1 VKFVVHYSLPTLFVF
16 QMNRSLLVIIFLF
29 FFQLTLFGQSLSDIQ
44 NIKVDNLS
52 DSQIEQLVRRAE
64 SQGLNEQQMLSMA
77 AERGMPPG
85 EVAKLRQRINA
96 IRSGGTRPGQQ
107 QGQVG
112 ATGSQMRSVQ
122 NFIVDENI
130 FDSLRKSDPYYD
142 LTPTQKKIFGYKLFH
157 NRNLTFNP
165 SLNIPTP
172 QSYIVGGGD
181 QLLIDVYGA
190 SQQSY
195 DVTVSPE
202 GRVFI
207 PNVGPIQVGGST
219 IAAATARVRTALSKI
234 YSGLGG
240 SNPNTFMEMRLG
252 NIRTVSV
259 SLVGELTRPGTYT
272 LPSFASQFNALFA
285 AGGPNENGSFR
296 HIQVYRDSKLLQE
309 FDIYEFISKGEFTT
323 PITLRDNDVIIV
335 PPVRG
340 RIEIMGPVRREGLF
354 EIKQGETVQ
363 DLLTYAGGFT
373 SQAFRDRITVTRKTG
388 TEMKVQDVD
397 TPNFGNFQLQDGD
410 VFLVGEILNRFENRV
425 QATGA
430 LMRPGTFELTT
441 GLGIRELVA
450 RAQGLR
456 EDAFINRA
464 TLYRTKGDF
473 SLEIL
478 PVDIK
483 KVLNG
488 EEEDIILKREDVL
501 NIPSI
506 YDLREE
512 FYVKI
517 SGEVNKPGAFAFGEN
532 MTVADLVLKAGGFKE
547 SATSSKIEIA
557 RRVKDDISGKL
568 AEIILLDID
577 RDLRVSGARST
588 EPLQPFDHVMIRRSP
603 GFQREQLVKVDGEAY
618 YPGEFAIAHA
628 DERIS
633 DIIKRAGGLNPYAYP
648 KGATL
653 IRRNEFYKEPTEDE
667 IKAQTLT
674 RVKANVARDSLD
686 RTESDK
692 ILMERIDRKILESQ
706 QESKKSKA
714 NVAAEDFRQQSIL
727 DLGATAEGIG
737 EIKIRDTELIGINL
751 DIILQNPHGPED
763 LILREGDVLSIPRQ
777 LQTVRMRGEVLYPT
791 SARYRE
797 NSGFK
802 QYISRA
808 GGFTENSRRGRS
820 YVIYANGDVK
830 RTRKILLVN
839 NYPSIEPGAEI
850 IVPTKPERE
859 KLSPQAWIG
868 IATSMATLA
877 LLINNLVNN

>member
-1 VKFVVHYSLPTLFVF
+1 MKKLF
-16 QMNRSLLVIIFLF
+16 LVLF
-29 FFQLTLFGQSLSDIQ
+29 FITIQSLVYAQSLSDIQ

-52 DSQIEQLVRRAE
+52 DAQIEQLVKRAE
-64 SQGLNEQQMLSMA
+64 SQGLNEQQLLSMA
-77 AERGMPPG
+77 GERGMPPG
-85 EVAKLRQRINA
+85 EVAKLRQRISA
-96 IRSGGTRPGQQ
+96 LRSGASRPGEQR
-107 QGQVG
+107 GQVSAG
-112 ATGSQMRSVQ
+112 NGQMRSVQ
-122 NFIVDENI
+122 NYIVEENI
-130 FDSLRKSDPYYD
+130 FDSLRKADPYYD

-172 QSYIVGGGD
+172 QSYVLGGGD

-195 DVTVSPE
+195 DVRVSPE
-202 GRVFI
+202 GRILI

-219 IAAATARVRTALSKI
+219 IAAATTRVKTALSKI
-234 YSGLGG
+234 YSGLQGG
-240 SNPNTFMEMRLG
+240 NPNTFMELRLG
-252 NIRTVSV
+252 NIRTISV
-259 SLVGELTRPGTYT
+259 SLVGELTKPGTYT
-272 LPSFASQFNALFA
+272 LPSFASPFNALFA

-296 HIQVYRDSKLLQE
+296 HIQLYRDSKLLQE

-335 PPVRG
+335 PPVRS
-340 RIEIMGPVRREGLF
+340 RVEVMGPVRREGLF
-354 EIKQGETVQ
+354 EIKSGETLNE
-363 DLLTYAGGFT
+363 LLLFAGGFS
-373 SQAFRDRITVTRKTG
+373 SQAYKDRITVTRKTG

-397 TPNFGNFQLQDGD
+397 APNYGNFVSQDGD
-410 VFLVGEILNRFENRV
+410 VYLVGEILNRFENRV

-430 LMRPGTFELTT
+430 LMRPGTFELTS
-441 GLGIRELVA
+441 GMGIRDLVQ

-456 EDAFINRA
+456 EDAFLNRA
-464 TLYRTKGDF
+464 TLYRTRGDF
-473 SLEIL
+473 SLEIM

-483 KVLNG
+483 AVLNG
-488 EEEDIILKREDVL
+488 EIEDIALRREDVL

-577 RDLRVSGARST
+577 RDLRISGNGGSVI
-588 EPLQPFDHVMIRRSP
+588 LQPFDHIMIRRSP
-603 GFQREQLVKVDGEAY
+603 GFQREQLVRVEGEAY

-653 IRRNEFYKEPTEDE
+653 IRRNEFFKEQSEDE

-674 RVKANVARDSLD
+674 KVKANVSRDSLD
-686 RTESDK
+686 RTESEK
-692 ILMERIDRKILESQ
+692 ILLERIDRKIIESQ
-706 QESKKSKA
+706 QESKKRREVIAS
-714 NVAAEDFRQQSIL
+714 EDFRQQSIL
-727 DLGATAEGIG
+727 ELGANQEGIG
-737 EIKIRDTELIGINL
+737 EIEIKDTELIGINL
-751 DIILQNPHGPED
+751 DVILSNPYGPED

-808 GGFTENSRRGRS
+808 GGFTSNSRRGRS

-830 RTRKILLVN
+830 RTRKILLIN
-839 NYPSIEPGAEI
+839 NYPKIEPGAEI

-859 KLSPQAWIG
+859 KLTPQAWIG

-877 LLINNLVNN
+877 LLINNLIGN

>member
-1 VKFVVHYSLPTLFVF
+1 MKRLLFILILISINAVVFA
-16 QMNRSLLVIIFLF
+16 
-29 FFQLTLFGQSLSDIQ
+29 QSLSDIQ

-52 DSQIEQLVRRAE
+52 DAQIGQLVRRAE
-64 SQGLNEQQMLSMA
+64 SQGLNEQQFLSMA
-77 AERGMPPG
+77 GERGMPPG
-85 EVAKLRQRINA
+85 EVAKLRERLNA
-96 IRSGGTRPGQQ
+96 IRSGSTRPTQQKGQI
-107 QGQVG
+107 GV
-112 ATGSQMRSVQ
+112 AGSQMRSVQ
-122 NFIVDENI
+122 NHIVDVNI
-130 FDSLRKSDPYYD
+130 FDSLRRSDPYYD

-172 QSYIVGGGD
+172 QSYVLGGGD
-181 QLLIDVYGA
+181 QLLIDVYGS

-202 GRVFI
+202 GRILI

-219 IAAATARVRTALSKI
+219 IAAATSRVRTALSKI
-234 YSGLGG
+234 YSGIQGG
-240 SNPNTFMEMRLG
+240 NPNTFMELRLG
-252 NIRTVSV
+252 NIRTISV
-259 SLVGELTRPGTYT
+259 SLVGELTKPGTYT
-272 LPSFASQFNALFA
+272 LPSFASPFNALFA

-296 HIQVYRDSKLLQE
+296 HIQLYRDNKLLQE

-335 PPVRG
+335 PPVRA
-340 RIEIMGPVRREGLF
+340 RVEVVGPVRREGLF
-354 EIKQGETVQ
+354 EIKSGETVGE
-363 DLLTYAGGFT
+363 LLNFAGGFT
-373 SQAFRDRITVTRKTG
+373 SQAFKERVTVTRKTG

-397 TPNFGNFQLQDGD
+397 APNFNNFNTQDGD
-410 VFLVGEILNRFENRV
+410 VYLIGEILNRFENRV

-430 LMRPGTFELTT
+430 LMRPGTFELTSRM
-441 GLGIRELVA
+441 GIKELVQ

-456 EDAFINRA
+456 EDAFLNRA
-464 TLYRTKGDF
+464 TLYRTRGDF

-483 KVLNG
+483 AVVNG
-488 EEEDIILKREDVL
+488 EIEDIELRREDVL

-547 SATSSKIEIA
+547 AATSSKIEIA

-577 RDLRVSGARST
+577 RDLRVNGARST
-588 EPLQPFDHVMIRRSP
+588 EPLQPFDHVIIRRSP
-603 GFQREQLVKVDGEAY
+603 GFQREQLVRVDGEAF

-653 IRRNEFYKEPTEDE
+653 IRKNEFYKEPTDDE

-674 RVKANVARDSLD
+674 KVKSNVSRDSLD

-692 ILMERIDRKILESQ
+692 ILLERIDKKILESEL
-706 QESKKSKA
+706 ESKKRRIDI
-714 NVAAEDFRQQSIL
+714 AAEDFRQQSIL
-727 DLGATAEGIG
+727 DLGATAVGIG
-737 EIKIRDTELIGINL
+737 EIEIRDTELIGINL
-751 DIILQNPHGPED
+751 EIILQNPYGSED
-763 LILREGDVLSIPRQ
+763 LILREGDVISIPRQ

-808 GGFTENSRRGRS
+808 GGFTENSRRARA

-839 NYPSIEPGAEI
+839 NYPRIEPGAEI
-850 IVPTKPERE
+850 IVPTKPERDR
-859 KLSPQAWIG
+859 LTPQAWIG

-877 LLINNLVNN
+877 LLINNLVN